1 MILRDKLVDE
11 LFTILERFDSLK
23 LEDAK
28 RGLELSTLLDFDSE
42 NLEDWE
48 KQIRLCLLDLK

>member
-28 RGLELSTLLDFDSE
+28 RGLELATLLDFDSE